1 MANPFLGLEEG
12 VGGVEIPACQA
23 PVDNKDAD
31 NDEDVGEYKDDVGE
45 YKDYDEVSHL
55 RMLETRVAAMQ
66 MRNREKATFTINMVT
81 IWMSVITEEYDNALP
96 SQN

>member
-23 PVDNKDAD
+23 PVDNEDGD
-31 NDEDVGEYKDDVGE
+31 NDEEVGDDKDS
-45 YKDYDEVSHL
+45 DEVSHL
-55 RMLETRVAAMQ
+55 RILDTRVAAMQ
-66 MRNREKATFTINMVT
+66 MRNRKKATFTINMVM